1 MTTVSWIFARSDG
14 LDDSLY
20 LGEVKE
26 RGKIGD
32 DIKEIG
38 QLSDHA
44 ERMVS
49 RKNDQFHHDF
59 LPVQYFTILI
69 LTDWN
74 TKLMFFTLRRKIL
87 IKKVGNMTCGNS
99 VYYILCTYGNDI
111 KTFQQCIIILKKIN
125 QIQKVKL

>member
-1 MTTVSWIFARSDG
+1 M
-14 LDDSLY
+14 
-20 LGEVKE
+20 KE
-26 RGKIGD
+26 RGKTGD
-32 DIKEIG
+32 AIKEIG

-74 TKLMFFTLRRKIL
+74 TKLTFFTLRGKIL
-87 IKKVGNMTCGNS
+87 IKKVGNMTYDDS

-111 KTFQQCIIILKKIN
+111 KTIQRCIIILKIN
-125 QIQKVKL
+125 QPNPKSETIKPFQKKF